1 MYGQYKNDEL
11 IKAGYLSMNPFIKEI
26 IYRWKLYIRAF
37 DASLAFINGD
47 ISLELFEKRIKE
59 TQEAIN

>member
-11 IKAGYLSMNPFIKEI
+11 IKAGYLSGNPFTKEI

-37 DASLAFINGD
+37 DAAVSFINGD
-47 ISLELFEKRIKE
+47 ISMELLEKRIRE
-59 TQEAIN
+59 TQGAVK